1 LKRDRPRRTGMPG
14 GASRR
19 GGASA
24 AGPSAGGDVPAE
36 VAAIEARVAVETR
49 RFSATLA
56 KRNRERL
63 RAVASAAFARLE
75 AAVAADPPARPLAC
89 ARGCSFCC
97 HIYVSATA
105 PELFLLAEGVRAWPE
120 EKRRRF
126 EDVLAAAA
134 DKVRDL
140 PTRERAAL
148 SVPCPLLGPD
158 GACSAY
164 VHRPLACRAYG
175 SFDRAACEQGH
186 AMPAEPVPIPT
197 PRVAMATRRL
207 LAHSLRAALRER
219 GMDGRSYELLAGL
232 ERILS
237 TPDAEARWLA
247 GEDVFAGVQSDPG
260 GA

>member
-1 LKRDRPRRTGMPG
+1 MKRGPT
-14 GASRR
+14 RR
-19 GGASA
+19 GGP
-24 AGPSAGGDVPAE
+24 AGRSGRPSGPPATAPDGSPLPAE
-36 VAAIEARVAVETR
+36 IAAIEARVAVETR

-63 RAVASAAFARLE
+63 RAVASAAFARLA
-75 AAVAADPPARPLAC
+75 AAVEADPPARPLAC

-105 PELFLLAEGVRAWPE
+105 PELFMLAEGVRAWPE
-120 EKRRRF
+120 DKRRDF
-126 EDVLAAAA
+126 EAALASAAER
-134 DKVRDL
+134 VGGL
-140 PTRERAAL
+140 STRERAAL
-148 SVPCPLLGPD
+148 SVPCPVLGAD

-164 VHRPLACRAYG
+164 AHRPLACRAYG
-175 SFDRAACEQGH
+175 SFDRDACERGH
-186 AMPAEPVPIPT
+186 AMPAEPVPVPT

-219 GMDGRSYELLAGL
+219 GMDGRAYELVAGL
-232 ERILS
+232 HRVLS
-237 TPDAEARWLA
+237 MPDAEARWLA